1 MRVLFTSVPSL
12 GHLHPLLPLARAVA
26 DAGHEVAVASGGDA
40 AAAVAETRLA
50 FVEAGRTEPEMV
62 AEAIARV
69 PAAMPAERGIAM
81 FATIAAPALVD
92 DLLPQLDR
100 LAPELVVHEEGEW
113 GGPVVAAMAGVPSA
127 AHGWGSPLWTEDE
140 LRTIDLATAPLWE
153 HHSVA
158 PASPGGLFDHLYLD
172 ACPPVLQ
179 ARNAERVARRQTLR
193 FQPFD
198 SGHELPS
205 WFDGLAGRPLVYVT
219 LGTVPT
225 FNTAPET
232 LAAVME
238 ALAAEPV
245 DVVITVGKNN
255 DPRDLGPLPSNVRAE
270 RYLPQAQVLARC
282 SVAITHGGAGSTI
295 AALALGLPVLMLPR
309 GAPSQHRLAARC
321 VETGVGLALEPDTV
335 SPSTVHDAVRVLLA
349 DSSFRV
355 AAERVRA
362 SIDAQPDVT
371 AIVPRLE
378 TLAHTRRV
386 VVKPVDG
393 V

>member
-1 MRVLFTSVPSL
+1 MRVLFTSVASS
-12 GHLHPLLPLARAVA
+12 GHLHPLLPLAHALA
-26 DAGHEVAVASGGDA
+26 DAGHDVLIASACDS
-40 AAAVAETRLA
+40 AAAVRETGLA
-50 FVEAGRTEPEMV
+50 FVQAGRTEPEMV
-62 AEAIARV
+62 AEAIARM
-69 PAAMPAERGIAM
+69 PAATPAERGIPM

-113 GGPVVAAMAGVPSA
+113 GGPVVAAMAGVPST

-153 HHSVA
+153 HHSVE
-158 PASPGGLFDHLYLD
+158 PASPGALFDHLYLD

-179 ARNAERVARRQTLR
+179 ARNAELVARRQTLR
-193 FQPFD
+193 FRPFD

-205 WFDGLAGRPLVYVT
+205 WFAALDGRPLVYVT

-282 SVAITHGGAGSTI
+282 SLAITHGGAGSTI
-295 AALALGLPVLMLPR
+295 AALALGLPVLVLPR

-321 VETGVGLALEPDTV
+321 VETGVGLALEPDDV
-335 SPSTVHDAVRVLLA
+335 SPSTVQDAVRALLA

-355 AAERVRA
+355 GAEGVRA
-362 SIDAQPDVT
+362 SIDAQPEVT
-371 AIVPRLE
+371 AIVQRLE
-378 TLAHTRRV
+378 TLADT
-386 VVKPVDG
+386 G
-393 V
+393 AS